1 MKYNSRAIALTYL
14 KHAESSIITKLF
26 TEEKGL
32 QTFIVKGVRLKNSKK
47 KLGLFQPLQLA
58 QINASF
64 IAKNSLQYLNEIAL
78 AGNKLAEFISM
89 KNNFIALFIAEV
101 LSKSLHENE
110 EDRKLFQYVWDIKI
124 TLNNAKEISVNYP
137 LIFLLKLTS
146 FFGFYPSNE
155 NFLNTYFDMEKGEF
169 IDTEGIYTLN
179 KENSSYLK
187 FLLNE
192 NDCVIPYKNR
202 NELLKSLI
210 DYYKLQHHELKNIS
224 SHLIIESLRL

>member
-32 QTFIVKGVRLKNSKK
+32 QTFIIKGVRLKKSKK

-64 IAKNSLQYLNEIAL
+64 IDKNSLQYLNEIAL
-78 AGNKLAEFISM
+78 ADNKLAEFISI

-124 TLNNAKEISVNYP
+124 ILNNAKEISVNYP

-155 NFLNTYFDMEKGEF
+155 NLLNIYFDMGKGEF

>member
-14 KHAESSIITKLF
+14 KHSESSIIAKLF
-26 TEEKGL
+26 TEEHGL
-32 QTFIVKGVRLKNSKK
+32 QTFIVKGVRLNKSKK

-78 AGNKLAEFISM
+78 ADNKLAEFISM

-124 TLNNAKEISVNYP
+124 TLNNAKEISANYP

-155 NFLNTYFDMEKGEF
+155 NFL
-169 IDTEGIYTLN
+169 
-179 KENSSYLK
+179 
-187 FLLNE
+187 
-192 NDCVIPYKNR
+192 
-202 NELLKSLI
+202 KSL
-210 DYYKLQHHELKNIS
+210 L
-224 SHLIIESLRL
+224 

>member
-78 AGNKLAEFISM
+78 ADNKLAKFISM

-169 IDTEGIYTLN
+169 IDTEGIYALN

>member
-32 QTFIVKGVRLKNSKK
+32 QTFIVKGVRSKKSKK

-58 QINASF
+58 QINASY
-64 IAKNSLQYLNEIAL
+64 ITKNSLQYLNEIAL
-78 AGNKLAEFISM
+78 ADNKLAEFISM

-124 TLNNAKEISVNYP
+124 ILNNAKEISANYP

-155 NFLNTYFDMEKGEF
+155 NFLNTYFDMGKGEF

-210 DYYKLQHHELKNIS
+210 DYYKLQHHELKNMS

>member
-32 QTFIVKGVRLKNSKK
+32 QTFIVKGVRLKKSKK

-58 QINASF
+58 QINASY
-64 IAKNSLQYLNEIAL
+64 ITKNLLQYLNEIAL
-78 AGNKLAEFISM
+78 ADNKLAEFISM

-110 EDRKLFQYVWDIKI
+110 EDRQLFQYVWDIKI
-124 TLNNAKEISVNYP
+124 TLNNAKEISLNYP

-146 FFGFYPSNE
+146 FF
-155 NFLNTYFDMEKGEF
+155 DK
-169 IDTEGIYTLN
+169 
-179 KENSSYLK
+179 
-187 FLLNE
+187 
-192 NDCVIPYKNR
+192 
-202 NELLKSLI
+202 
-210 DYYKLQHHELKNIS
+210 
-224 SHLIIESLRL
+224 